1 MAKSSHSK
9 IVCATPHNDAQR
21 KVTKPPIKGK
31 AAPKPTS
38 NRHMKGWVHEE
49 DSPDLSNIIIGDPK
63 DPKNIIHGKRTR
75 NGSHMSESQ
84 LGKATNPITLPD
96 DDNISIQ
103 TANAHAASP
112 TASRKHKDRASTI
125 SVEEPADATES
136 DNERLA
142 QAEEDN
148 SLATE
153 EQMSPKK
160 LSRNILALISHSLQ
174 IAEDV
179 SAYMQHTVGHEVH
192 AQELE
197 RDVEKVLTG
206 RVKKRKSS
214 KNVRFVA

>member
-31 AAPKPTS
+31 AALKPTS

-49 DSPDLSNIIIGDPK
+49 DSPNLSNIIIGDPK

-84 LGKATNPITLPD
+84 LGKATSPITLPD

-112 TASRKHKDRASTI
+112 TASPKHKDRISTR
-125 SVEEPADATES
+125 SLEEAAPDTES
-136 DNERLA
+136 DNGPLA
-142 QAEEDN
+142 H
-148 SLATE
+148 TE
-153 EQMSPKK
+153 EYNTEDKVSAAK
-160 LSRNILALISHSLQ
+160 LHSSILALLNHSFQ
-174 IAEDV
+174 VTDDV
-179 SAYMQHTVGHEVH
+179 LAYMQHVLGHEVH
-192 AQELE
+192 AQELQ
-197 RDVEKVLTG
+197 RDVDEVLTERG
-206 RVKKRKSS
+206 KKKKSS
-214 KNVRFVA
+214 KNVRFAA

>member
-112 TASRKHKDRASTI
+112 TASPKHKDRISTR
-125 SVEEPADATES
+125 SLEEAAPDTES
-136 DNERLA
+136 DNNPLA
-142 QAEEDN
+142 RAEEDN
-148 SLATE
+148 SLVAE
-153 EQMSPKK
+153 ERVSPRE
-160 LSRNILALISHSLQ
+160 LSCSILALINHSLQ
-174 IAEDV
+174 VADEAV
-179 SAYMQHTVGHEVH
+179 AYMQSVNDHEVL
-192 AQELE
+192 ARELD
-197 RDVEKVLTG
+197 RGVEKVLTG
-206 RVKKRKSS
+206 RVKKRKV
-214 KNVRFVA
+214 KFAA